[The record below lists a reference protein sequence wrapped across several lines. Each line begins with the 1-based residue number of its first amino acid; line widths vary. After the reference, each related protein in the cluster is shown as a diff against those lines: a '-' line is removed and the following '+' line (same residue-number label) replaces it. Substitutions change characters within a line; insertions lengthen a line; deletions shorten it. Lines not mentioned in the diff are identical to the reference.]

1 MDSKKSVVRF
11 ALTALL
17 VVGVLES
24 GLSLGKPETQSGQG
38 ASAPVQTEQ
47 AYEQVTINNGGRLL
61 TFTEM
66 PRRVVA
72 FNSYVTENM
81 LALGLADKIAATS
94 AMSPGNKPLAEFAAE
109 YANIPE
115 IPQRSHEIALSYDPQ
130 LVAGQVSTFTDRAWG
145 TVEMFQDKGIQSYII
160 AGTLVEDET
169 IDHIYE
175 DLENL
180 GKIFKVEDR
189 AIALIA
195 AMKAKVDRVRKVTAG
210 LTKKPKVFVMDSN
223 NGNEIYTTSKGLESQ
238 LIELAGGVN
247 VTRNESPARW
257 FTTSIETLVDK
268 DPDII
273 LFNVYGTV
281 PVEEKIAFIDENPAL
296 KDVAAVKNRHYVI
309 IPLQDVMQDI
319 RAADTVQTLAKAF
332 YPDLFN

>member
-1 MDSKKSVVRF
+1 MDHKKSVVRF
-11 ALTALL
+11 ALAALL
-17 VVGVLES
+17 IGGGLES
-24 GLSLGKPETQSGQG
+24 GFSLGKPEAQGGQG
-38 ASAPVQTEQ
+38 ASAPVQT
-47 AYEQVTINNGGRLL
+47 AYERVTINNGGRLV

-66 PRRVVA
+66 PQRVVA

-81 LALGLADKIAATS
+81 LALGLGDKIAATS
-94 AMSPGNKPLAEFAAE
+94 VMSTGNTPLAAFAAE
-109 YANIPE
+109 YAKIPE

-130 LVAGQVSTFTDRAWG
+130 LVAGQVSTFTDRTWG
-145 TVEMFQDKGIQSYII
+145 TVEMFQDKGINSYII
-160 AGTLVEDET
+160 AGTLAEDET

-180 GKIFKVEDR
+180 GKIFKVEER
-189 AIALIA
+189 AGVLIGT
-195 AMKAKVDRVRKVTAG
+195 MKAKVDRVTKVTWG
-210 LTKKPKVFVMDSN
+210 LTKKVKVFVMDSN

-257 FTTSIETLVDK
+257 FNTSVETLVDK
-268 DPDII
+268 DPEVI
-273 LFNVYGTV
+273 LFNGYGTV
-281 PVEEKIAFIDENPAL
+281 PVAEKIAFIDENPAL
-296 KDVAAVKNRHYVI
+296 KDVAAVKNRRYVI